1 MGKIVGT
8 LIKAELERNAAMA
21 VSSVLFTSL
30 SPLQPVRIKVKAA
43 NLPSLRCST
52 RSQDVSNSQNDG
64 RGRRRVWRR
73 RKLVHKQQALRRS
86 SSSRARSLTDPLLQ
100 PHQLVNQEV
109 KHDELETN
117 HFVLVHGGGF
127 GAWCWYKTI
136 ALLEEGGFRVTAIDL
151 TGSGIHSFDTNSIN
165 VKASSDLRNTPGGRR
180 NAIDPDH
187 EDRFDFDPLDSGKPP
202 HLMLIRK
209 LCVVQAKKDEM
220 EYKLQRIPFLEE
232 QVRKV
237 REGGKLLSMDIERLL
252 LSEDNRFDF
261 VNEVAAEAKQYVE
274 NNRDEYGGKKAIL
287 HVLSNRMND
296 AGFYRPE
303 AYMEDDPYKPG
314 PNYLREEL

>member
-1 MGKIVGT
+1 MADQILAPNMADQIWLPNVVDQIWLPNVADQVLDSQHGGPNSGSPTWWTKFLDS
-8 LIKAELERNAAMA
+8 LIWRTKFLAPQHGGPNFG
-21 VSSVLFTSL
+21 SPTCGGPNYGSL
-30 SPLQPVRIKVKAA
+30 IWWTKFLARQH
-43 NLPSLRCST
+43 
-52 RSQDVSNSQNDG
+52 G
-64 RGRRRVWRR
+64 RPRVWLMVSIWDKFLRACAFWNVIKTTSSTYALELAHKFYCEFLFFWR
-73 RKLVHKQQALRRS
+73 LVWNAF
-86 SSSRARSLTDPLLQ
+86 A
-100 PHQLVNQEV
+100 
-109 KHDELETN
+109 
-117 HFVLVHGGGF
+117 
-127 GAWCWYKTI
+127 
-136 ALLEEGGFRVTAIDL
+136 DL
-151 TGSGIHSFDTNSIN
+151 
-165 VKASSDLRNTPGGRR
+165 DL
-180 NAIDPDH
+180 
-187 EDRFDFDPLDSGKPP
+187 GKPP
-202 HLMLIRK
+202 HLVLIRK